1 MNEIESEIRTE
12 RRSTA
17 KIVRC
22 LAVID
27 SQRLY
32 LQLGFSSLYDLVTKR
47 LGYSP
52 SAAMRRIKA
61 ARVAIADPSVIAK
74 LESGELNFATI
85 DVLSNFVKEP
95 VLKELAEEFCGRSR
109 EDAEKI
115 VAPLRPVAKS
125 AVRDRVVP
133 VVVRKSEE
141 APLFENAEQNSKYL
155 RANAQCEL
163 RKCEDFGQRPEERF
177 HLSFAASKEV
187 KELLDRARQLMFS
200 GDPAAVAFEKV
211 IGKALKFY
219 LSRHCPKERQR
230 RREER
235 KARRDAKAEVR
246 AEKVV
251 SRGDGGRHLPIA
263 TRDRVLERDGFQC
276 SFVSKAGERCS
287 CKVDLEI
294 DHIVPVGRG
303 GSSAELNLRTLC
315 RAHNLGSARD
325 VFGAEYIE
333 QRIAERRRA

>member
-1 MNEIESEIRTE
+1 MNASLVALMNEIESEIRTE

-22 LAVID
+22 LAAID
-27 SQRLY
+27 AQRLY

-95 VLKELAEEFCGRSR
+95 VLKELAEEFCGRSK

-141 APLFENAEQNSKYL
+141 APLFENAEQNSKYSA
-155 RANAQCEL
+155 RMRNASC
-163 RKCEDFGQRPEERF
+163 GN
-177 HLSFAASKEV
+177 
-187 KELLDRARQLMFS
+187 
-200 GDPAAVAFEKV
+200 
-211 IGKALKFY
+211 
-219 LSRHCPKERQR
+219 
-230 RREER
+230 
-235 KARRDAKAEVR
+235 VR
-246 AEKVV
+246 
-251 SRGDGGRHLPIA
+251 I
-263 TRDRVLERDGFQC
+263 
-276 SFVSKAGERCS
+276 
-287 CKVDLEI
+287 
-294 DHIVPVGRG
+294 
-303 GSSAELNLRTLC
+303 
-315 RAHNLGSARD
+315 LGSARRSA
-325 VFGAEYIE
+325 FTFRSQQAK
-333 QRIAERRRA
+333 R

>member
-1 MNEIESEIRTE
+1 M
-12 RRSTA
+12 
-17 KIVRC
+17 
-22 LAVID
+22 
-27 SQRLY
+27 
-32 LQLGFSSLYDLVTKR
+32 
-47 LGYSP
+47 
-52 SAAMRRIKA
+52 
-61 ARVAIADPSVIAK
+61 
-74 LESGELNFATI
+74 SG
-85 DVLSNFVKEP
+85 
-95 VLKELAEEFCGRSR
+95 
-109 EDAEKI
+109 
-115 VAPLRPVAKS
+115 
-125 AVRDRVVP
+125 
-133 VVVRKSEE
+133 
-141 APLFENAEQNSKYL
+141 
-155 RANAQCEL
+155 ANAQCEL

-235 KARRDAKAEVR
+235 REKRAAKQSAEKV
-246 AEKVV
+246 EKVV
-251 SRGDGGRHLPIA
+251 SRAEETRHVPV
-263 TRDRVLERDGFQC
+263 TVRDRVLERDAFQC
-276 SFVSKAGERCS
+276 SFVSRAGERCS

-303 GSSAELNLRTLC
+303 GSSAESNLRTLC

-333 QRIAERRRA
+333 HRIAERRRA